1 MHFRHRKLFTVTF
14 GNLNFLVAQ
23 SSERAFYVD
32 RALRLTECT
41 KDIEV
46 IIKQVIS
53 AVPGN
58 FWKIECSSD
67 P

>member
-1 MHFRHRKLFTVTF
+1 MFPTTF
-14 GNLNFLVAQ
+14 GNLSFLVTQ
-23 SSERAFYVD
+23 STESTFYVD
-32 RALRLTECT
+32 TALKLTECT
-41 KDIEV
+41 TDMEV

-53 AVPGN
+53 VVPGN